1 MDFNYSAYYN
11 ALVFDFKKHYGQMF
25 DPSQTSHQRP
35 FNKEAVSDFLKWRK
49 EWHNLQRSR
58 RDPTPPSSPKRLR
71 APTPRPIVGL
81 PIPVVEG
88 NRPVEDASSDD
99 DDADDNAAQ
108 QNIVQR
114 QGQDIDARAVQRP
127 IARVPPGFRQ
137 TPVRPFPPL
146 LLPRQGPQVP
156 HRVFPVPHPHVQHPF
171 LHVRP
176 LPMPRQ
182 GPPMPYNALHAPQ
195 HPIRFPIVNV
205 PPLALPPQGPP
216 MPYNAL
222 YAPQHPIRFPIVNVP
237 PLALPPQFLGASNV
251 ASRCACSTLPSSN
264 QRPTTSAATSVLR
277 GKQCCVML
285 CLFNITIIQSTAYH
299 FRYHIRGKQCC
310 VMLCLFNITIIQ
322 STAYHL
328 PLPHQ
333 GQAMLRHVVPV
344 QHHHHPINGLPLPRP
359 HQGQAMLR
367 HVVPVQHHHHPING
381 LPLPR
386 PHQGQAMLRHVVPV
400 QHHHHPINGLPLP
413 LPHQGQAML
422 RHVVP
427 VQHHHHPVN
436 GLPLPLPHQAHL
448 VPPQPWHFPPVIVGV
463 PPVAQRNEAL
473 QAPPIV
479 NPLGQNPQQMIR
491 WPRQQWIGRPIDP
504 RSPPH

>member
-49 EWHNLQRSR
+49 EWHNLQRNR

-81 PIPVVEG
+81 PIPVLEG

-137 TPVRPFPPL
+137 APVRPFPPL

-156 HRVFPVPHPHVQHPF
+156 HRVFPVPHPMSNTLFSTSDHF
-171 LHVRP
+171 LC
-176 LPMPRQ
+176 L

-205 PPLALPPQGPP
+205 PPLALPPPQGQP
-216 MPYNAL
+216 MLRHVVPV
-222 YAPQHPIRFPIVNVP
+222 QHHHHPINGLPLPRPHQGQAMLRHVVPVQHHHHPING
-237 PLALPPQFLGASNV
+237 LP
-251 ASRCACSTLPSSN
+251 
-264 QRPTTSAATSVLR
+264 
-277 GKQCCVML
+277 
-285 CLFNITIIQSTAYH
+285 
-299 FRYHIRGKQCC
+299 
-310 VMLCLFNITIIQ
+310 
-322 STAYHL
+322 L

-344 QHHHHPINGLPLPRP
+344 QHHHHPINGLPLPLPHQGQAMLRHVVPVQHHHHPINGLPLPLPHQGQAMLRHVVPVQHHHHPINGLPLPLP

-436 GLPLPLPHQAHL
+436 GLPLPQPHQAHL

-491 WPRQQWIGRPIDP
+491 WPRQQWIARPIDP